1 MQPRL
6 RMHAFRRRLPLAAA
20 ILSGFATLPIS
31 AAELDVQVGRSF
43 MSSRAGT
50 DTVFVEAVF
59 DEHRVGDSRFT
70 WAPDISLG
78 WIEGR
83 DDSRRFEPHRYRI
96 DDDVLLLAGGARLR
110 YGDTDDWYRHFF
122 FSFQLAAQD
131 GRTRALSNSYEFVST
146 LGYTWHHLSLQIRHI
161 SDGGIRKPNWGE
173 TAILAGLGFDL

>member
-1 MQPRL
+1 
-6 RMHAFRRRLPLAAA
+6 MHAFHRRLPLAGA

-31 AAELDVQVGRSF
+31 AAELGVQVGRSF

-50 DTVFVEAVF
+50 DAVFLEAVF
-59 DEHRVGDSRFT
+59 DEHRFGDSRVT

-83 DDSRRFEPHRYRI
+83 DDSHRFELDHYRTN
-96 DDDVLLLAGGARLR
+96 DDVLLLAGGARFR
-110 YGDTDDWYRHFF
+110 YGDVDDWYRHFF

-131 GRTRALSNSYEFVST
+131 GRTRALSNGYEFVST
-146 LGYTWHHLSLQIRHI
+146 LGYTWHHLSLQVRHI

-173 TAILAGLGFDL
+173 TAVLAGFGFEL